1 MINLKNK
8 KIKIFAD
15 GADLISIKKLNEDPN
30 ISGFTTNPS
39 LMKKA
44 GIVDYKEFS
53 KDVLK
58 IVTPKPVSF
67 EIFSDDLEEMYEQA
81 KKIASWGKN
90 IFVKIP
96 ITNSK
101 GVKTFKLVKRLLDE
115 GIKCNVTAILTIN
128 QVKEIYEIS
137 NNKTEIIISI
147 FAGRIAD
154 TGVDPVPLMTEAI
167 NLCKTKANI
176 EILWA
181 STRELLNI
189 FQAEKINCHIITVQ
203 HEILKKV
210 SMIGKDL
217 GQLSLETVQTFLTDA
232 TKAGFK
238 DNWYRFIDKDIIVK

>member
-1 MINLKNK
+1 MTINDL

-15 GADLISIKKLNEDPN
+15 GADLISIEKLNSNEI

-44 GIVDYKEFS
+44 GVKDYKKFCQE
-53 KDVLK
+53 VLK
-58 IVTPKPVSF
+58 ITKDKPVSF
-67 EIFSDDLEEMYEQA
+67 EIFSDDLNEMYDQA
-81 KKIASWGKN
+81 QEIASWGEN

-101 GVKTFKLVKRLLDE
+101 GEKTSGIIKRLLE
-115 GIKCNVTAILTIN
+115 NNIKCNVTAILTIK
-128 QVKEIYEIS
+128 QVEEIYKIS
-137 NNKTEIIISI
+137 NTKTKIIISI

-154 TGVDPVPLMTEAI
+154 TGVNPITIMSQAVDMCED
-167 NLCKTKANI
+167 KKNI

-189 FQAEKINCHIITVQ
+189 FQANDINCQIITVP
-203 HEILKKV
+203 HDILKKMSLV
-210 SMIGKDL
+210 GKNLD
-217 GQLSLETVQTFLTDA
+217 QLSLETVQMFLDDA

-238 DNWYRFIDKDIIVK
+238 I